1 MSNLVQRSIAGVAAL
16 ELFSFGFCWTPVAA
30 ADDQITHTLTP
41 QALCELVWPDSEA
54 APDPQQVGFTCVRK
68 KGMLWELGRAVP
80 TLFSNVLR
88 VEPGS
93 VDELPVGSVRLDSK
107 DPLSAWVIP
116 GVCPDQKVCA
126 ETP

>member
-1 MSNLVQRSIAGVAAL
+1 MGNLVQRSIAAAAAL
-16 ELFSFGFCWTPVAA
+16 ALFGFGFGFCWMPVAA
-30 ADDQITHTLTP
+30 ADAHTLTP

-93 VDELPVGSVRLDSK
+93 VDELPLEIRRCGPWHVVGEGDEARLK
-107 DPLSAWVIP
+107 RRHVN
-116 GVCPDQKVCA
+116 
-126 ETP
+126 